1 MRSLCRRDIACV
13 LPREVTAQG
22 PTVQE
27 AEHIVRPCSSVHQ
40 NTATG
45 SASDKALELFNV
57 RQIGVHVDGADIE
70 TGGDCVSVGH
80 LLLLVGDT
88 VTQCGLGQTVWGPG
102 TKRGGGSS
110 SQWMRAP
117 LPQVPSSSP
126 ESQLGLSEEA
136 HILAFVWDASKRP
149 IDSERPLKNPSK

>member
-1 MRSLCRRDIACV
+1 M

-27 AEHIVRPCSSVHQ
+27 AEQIVRPCSSVHQ
-40 NTATG
+40 NTAKD

-57 RQIGVHVDGADIE
+57 RQIPVNVYGADIE

-88 VTQCGLGQTVWGPG
+88 VTQCGRGQKVWGPG

-110 SQWMRAP
+110 SQ
-117 LPQVPSSSP
+117 
-126 ESQLGLSEEA
+126 
-136 HILAFVWDASKRP
+136 
-149 IDSERPLKNPSK
+149 